1 MIKKIIQVLLHVFII
16 SFYYII
22 NNYLLPL
29 IISRFPRFSIDPRTP
44 TLNPK
49 GLAPAPAHCGLISEN
64 PGIRIIQK

>member
-1 MIKKIIQVLLHVFII
+1 MFLLIY
-16 SFYYII
+16 FYYIV
-22 NNYLLPL
+22 NAHLLPL
-29 IISRFPRFSIDPRTP
+29 FISRFSRFSIDPRTP